1 MCTCPE
7 MLGMIVTRENFVIFM
22 LLSFIYLFYMEET
35 QKFQKHM
42 VINQVFV
49 LVIMMAKLI
58 WIL

>member
-1 MCTCPE
+1 MIPD
-7 MLGMIVTRENFVIFM
+7 LGMIVTRENFVIFM

-49 LVIMMAKLI
+49 LVIMIAKLI